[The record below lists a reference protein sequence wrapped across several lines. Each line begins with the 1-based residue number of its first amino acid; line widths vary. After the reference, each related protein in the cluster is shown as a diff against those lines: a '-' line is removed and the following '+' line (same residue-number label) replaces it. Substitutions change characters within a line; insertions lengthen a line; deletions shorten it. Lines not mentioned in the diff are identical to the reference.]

1 MFAVLAALLLAQA
14 PAVEAPRIG
23 DVTYEG
29 ADVESVRALVGVQPG
44 QPLDARDLRDAIRAL
59 HASAR
64 FSRVAAYAETMP
76 DGRVRL
82 VFVLTGIE
90 KLVAVSFAGHTAIPE
105 NMILQQANLQ
115 VNDEFEPEQVGRAIS
130 AIQAAY

>member
-23 DVTYEG
+23 DVAYEG
-29 ADVESVRALVGVQPG
+29 ADAESVRALVEVQPG
-44 QPLDARDLRDAIRAL
+44 QLLDARDVRDAVRAL

-64 FSRVAAYAETMP
+64 FSRVAAYAEPMS

-90 KLVAVSFAGHTAIPE
+90 KLASGSFTGHRALAE
-105 NMILQQANLQ
+105 SVLLQH
-115 VNDEFEPEQVGRAIS
+115 P
-130 AIQAAY
+130 